1 MQQSPVGLT
10 SEGKYLHYSSD
21 VVLDFP
27 FKDCVLEGGMTR
39 EDQGKD
45 EVYYNEVIARDEIDR
60 LFSPKVFTN
69 TKRYTQDGIE
79 EACSQFSTDDNLI
92 IKGNNLIVL
101 HSLKKRYVG
110 KVKLIYID
118 PPYNTG
124 GDSFK
129 YNDRFNHSTW
139 LTFMKNRLEV
149 ARELLS
155 DNGVIF
161 VQCDDNEQAYLKVL
175 LDNIF
180 GIENDEVT
188 IYVQVRFGNKTL
200 NEDNNYQKLIEHVFV
215 YSKSGNY
222 KPNKNK
228 KSYSLDAFCYEI
240 VELAD
245 GEKEVIGGR
254 KVVIFKPNEYEIKK
268 VEPHEKA
275 LKATWAT
282 GSLVNQGGSAA
293 EFLHL
298 YLKERRDIDGL
309 GILYKVIGMGTKGDG
324 LGYRYL
330 TGPKKES
337 AVNGLFYTGIPLD
350 KKNTNEKEK
359 EVPINNLVLDTDI
372 YDDNFWDF
380 KDSFGNCRTQ
390 GGVKL
395 NAGKKPEQ
403 LLKKIIEMS
412 TKAGD
417 LVLDFHL
424 GSGTTCAVAHKMG
437 RRYIGVEQLDY
448 EENSAWNRL
457 ENIINGDTTGISKEV
472 NWKGGGSFV
481 YTELMELN
489 YIFIHQ
495 IEQAETTEDLLQL
508 FEVMKAE
515 AHLNFQID
523 LEKLLNKKEE
533 VDGVDHLVLFSD
545 LELFQQK
552 QFLIEV
558 LDKNQL
564 YVNASE
570 MDDQNLA
577 ISENDKAF
585 TTSFYKGD
593 E

>member
-1 MQQSPVGLT
+1 MDTVLIQTLKEIFKKFPNFWSGDNLQRSIVIDTIQKKEVELIKALVDNNKIRNIYSTDIDGILIFDFDKLVSLLKYKEYWANSFTKYRNTVGLT

-200 NEDNNYQKLIEHVFV
+200 NEDNN
-215 YSKSGNY
+215 
-222 KPNKNK
+222 
-228 KSYSLDAFCYEI
+228 
-240 VELAD
+240 
-245 GEKEVIGGR
+245 
-254 KVVIFKPNEYEIKK
+254 
-268 VEPHEKA
+268 
-275 LKATWAT
+275 
-282 GSLVNQGGSAA
+282 
-293 EFLHL
+293 
-298 YLKERRDIDGL
+298 
-309 GILYKVIGMGTKGDG
+309 
-324 LGYRYL
+324 
-330 TGPKKES
+330 
-337 AVNGLFYTGIPLD
+337 
-350 KKNTNEKEK
+350 
-359 EVPINNLVLDTDI
+359 
-372 YDDNFWDF
+372 
-380 KDSFGNCRTQ
+380 
-390 GGVKL
+390 
-395 NAGKKPEQ
+395 
-403 LLKKIIEMS
+403 
-412 TKAGD
+412 
-417 LVLDFHL
+417 
-424 GSGTTCAVAHKMG
+424 
-437 RRYIGVEQLDY
+437 
-448 EENSAWNRL
+448 
-457 ENIINGDTTGISKEV
+457 
-472 NWKGGGSFV
+472 
-481 YTELMELN
+481 
-489 YIFIHQ
+489 
-495 IEQAETTEDLLQL
+495 
-508 FEVMKAE
+508 
-515 AHLNFQID
+515 
-523 LEKLLNKKEE
+523 
-533 VDGVDHLVLFSD
+533 
-545 LELFQQK
+545 
-552 QFLIEV
+552 
-558 LDKNQL
+558 
-564 YVNASE
+564 
-570 MDDQNLA
+570 
-577 ISENDKAF
+577 
-585 TTSFYKGD
+585 
-593 E
+593 

>member
-1 MQQSPVGLT
+1 
-10 SEGKYLHYSSD
+10 
-21 VVLDFP
+21 
-27 FKDCVLEGGMTR
+27 
-39 EDQGKD
+39 
-45 EVYYNEVIARDEIDR
+45 
-60 LFSPKVFTN
+60 
-69 TKRYTQDGIE
+69 
-79 EACSQFSTDDNLI
+79 
-92 IKGNNLIVL
+92 
-101 HSLKKRYVG
+101 
-110 KVKLIYID
+110 
-118 PPYNTG
+118 
-124 GDSFK
+124 
-129 YNDRFNHSTW
+129 
-139 LTFMKNRLEV
+139 
-149 ARELLS
+149 
-155 DNGVIF
+155 
-161 VQCDDNEQAYLKVL
+161 
-175 LDNIF
+175 
-180 GIENDEVT
+180 
-188 IYVQVRFGNKTL
+188 
-200 NEDNNYQKLIEHVFV
+200 
-215 YSKSGNY
+215 
-222 KPNKNK
+222 
-228 KSYSLDAFCYEI
+228 
-240 VELAD
+240 
-245 GEKEVIGGR
+245 
-254 KVVIFKPNEYEIKK
+254 
-268 VEPHEKA
+268 
-275 LKATWAT
+275 
-282 GSLVNQGGSAA
+282 
-293 EFLHL
+293 
-298 YLKERRDIDGL
+298 
-309 GILYKVIGMGTKGDG
+309 
-324 LGYRYL
+324 
-330 TGPKKES
+330 
-337 AVNGLFYTGIPLD
+337 
-350 KKNTNEKEK
+350 
-359 EVPINNLVLDTDI
+359 
-372 YDDNFWDF
+372 
-380 KDSFGNCRTQ
+380 
-390 GGVKL
+390 
-395 NAGKKPEQ
+395 
-403 LLKKIIEMS
+403 MS